1 MKERIDNLDLIIA
14 ARDLLKEKLGSSIHV
29 YDAVYPN
36 KGLPGEFVL
45 VRALKQSDDGNV
57 DIDGTVEVCIYVK
70 NLQENGDGSRPD
82 LSRIR
87 GLTKEIY
94 AILFDAEKNGVFF
107 NRIDLNLVKDA
118 DTGYFYNSLIIETK
132 SINLKYYK
140 DSKI

>member
-14 ARDLLKEKLGSSIHV
+14 TRDLLKEKLGSSIHV

-36 KGLPGEFVL
+36 KNLPGEFVL
-45 VRALKQSDDGNV
+45 VKAIKQSDDGNV
-57 DIDGTVEVCIYVK
+57 DIDGTVEICIYVK
-70 NLQENGDGSRPD
+70 NRQNNGDNSQPD
-82 LSRIR
+82 LSRIS

-94 AILFDAEKNGVFF
+94 PVLFDAEKNGIFF

-118 DTGYFYNSLIIETK
+118 DLEYFYNSLIIETK

-140 DSKI
+140 

>member
-14 ARDLLKEKLGSSIHV
+14 TRDLLKDRLGSIHI

-36 KGLPGEFVL
+36 KNLPGEFVL
-45 VRALKQSDDGNV
+45 VKALKQSDDGNV
-57 DIDGTVEVCIYVK
+57 DTDGTVEVCVYVK
-70 NLQENGDGSRPD
+70 NLQKNGDDSQPA

-87 GLTKEIY
+87 SLTKEVY
-94 AILFDAEKNGVFF
+94 PVLFDAEKNGVFF

-118 DTGYFYNSLIIETK
+118 DISYFYNSLIIETK

-140 DSKI
+140 